1 MNPNMLSRLWLI
13 RREETL
19 KAHMIRAAGG
29 SLFLRVA
36 NTLLVIATTLV
47 LARIM
52 GARDYGVYAYI
63 ISWVSLLS
71 VPAAM
76 GFDTLLVREVAK
88 YKASGK
94 WDALKGVIRWTDRYA
109 LRISFGFVIIW
120 GCVWRILCDR
130 FGPQTNLA
138 SLIAAGLL
146 PLQVLGFLRRGA
158 VQGIGRVIEAQAP
171 LMLALPGAFLVLIAV
186 FGLVSDISPAKA
198 IGAQLLASFLALLL
212 GTRIRRK
219 HLPREADLA
228 EPSYFPRQWLKSA
241 LPLMFVGVAGIVNQR
256 LSTVMAGT
264 MLGPEA
270 AGILD
275 VAIKGS
281 MVVNFILLSVNM
293 PLAPAVAQLY
303 SKGEMKRLQGLV
315 TRCARAALAA
325 SVPVAAM
332 LIVFANRVLSF
343 FGKDFVAGNMALGIL
358 VLGQA
363 VNVGAGSVG
372 VLLNMT
378 GYEWDTAKGVGI
390 ASAVN
395 FILNLYLIPLFH
407 IEGAAIANAVSMIVW
422 NVLMAKWVYQ
432 RLGIRSFGF

>member
-1 MNPNMLSRLWLI
+1 MLSRVWVNQ
-13 RREETL
+13 EKETL
-19 KAHMIRAAGG
+19 KAHMIRGAGG

-109 LRISFGFVIIW
+109 LGISFGFVTIW
-120 GCVWRILCDR
+120 GCAWRVLCDR
-130 FGPQTNLA
+130 FGPQANLA

-158 VQGIGRVIEAQAP
+158 VQGIGRVVEAQVP

-219 HLPREADLA
+219 HLPTEAELA
-228 EPSYFPRQWLKSA
+228 EPRYFPRQWLKSA

-303 SKGEMKRLQGLV
+303 SSGEMKRLQGLV

-325 SVPVAAM
+325 SAPVAAM
-332 LIVFANRVLSF
+332 LIVFASRVLSF
-343 FGKDFVAGNMALGIL
+343 FGKDFVAGNMALAIL